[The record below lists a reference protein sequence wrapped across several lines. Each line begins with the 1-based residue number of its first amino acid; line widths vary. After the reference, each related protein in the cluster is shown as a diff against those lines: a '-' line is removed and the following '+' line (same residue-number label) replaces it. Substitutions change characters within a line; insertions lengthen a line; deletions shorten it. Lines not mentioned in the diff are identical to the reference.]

1 MLVEVGSRG
10 RPSGRRGREVAL
22 ARTWAV
28 ALCGVAG
35 QLVAVEADLANGL
48 PGTTVIGLGDV
59 AVTQAR
65 DRVRSAIV
73 NTGQRWPDKRI
84 TLALS
89 PAALPKRGAGFDLA
103 LAVAVLAAAEVVP
116 LRAAGEVVLIGELGL
131 DGRVHP
137 VRGTLPSLLAIKAAG
152 RVSAVVPVANLAEAC
167 LADGV
172 RVRGVAH
179 LADLIGYLNG
189 EPDRLTEAPPA
200 AASVEYPVP
209 DMVEVLG
216 QPEARRALEL
226 AAAGGHHMAMIGPP
240 GAGKTMLAARLPG
253 LLPKLSPESALE
265 VTAVHSVAGN
275 LDEETPLITRPPF
288 IEPHHSASLAALVGG
303 GSGLIRPGSV
313 SLAHRGVLFLDE
325 APEFRPTV
333 LDALRQPM
341 ESGSVLLAR
350 ASGAVRYPARFQLV
364 LAANPCPCAAG
375 KDVDC
380 ICASGVRRRY
390 LARLSGPLMDR
401 VDIRVDLAALD
412 PRSLVSGEADQESS
426 AVIAERVAA
435 ARGRA
440 LLRWRG
446 TRYSTNAEV
455 PGPVVRRLWRPGR
468 QEAQLLDRAVRV
480 GRLTGRGYD
489 RVLRLALT
497 SADLGGREV
506 PSCAD
511 VAGAL
516 SLRCG
521 ENAW

>member
-1 MLVEVGSRG
+1 M
-10 RPSGRRGREVAL
+10 AL

-28 ALCGVAG
+28 ALAGVTG
-35 QLVAVEADLANGL
+35 QIVAVEADLANGL

-73 NTGQRWPDKRI
+73 NTGQKWPEKRI

-89 PAALPKRGAGFDLA
+89 PAALPKRGAAFDLA
-103 LAVAVLAAAEVVP
+103 LAIAVLAAAEVVP
-116 LRAAGEVVLIGELGL
+116 LRAAGESVLLGELGL

-137 VRGTLPSLLAIKAAG
+137 VRGTLPSIMALRAAG
-152 RVSAVVPVANLAEAC
+152 RTSAIVPLANLAEAS

-172 RVRGVAH
+172 TVRGVAH
-179 LADLIGYLNG
+179 LGDLIGHLNG
-189 EPDRLTEAPPA
+189 QRDRLAEPDPVAAPIEFPF
-200 AASVEYPVP
+200 P
-209 DMVEVLG
+209 DMVDVLG

-226 AAAGGHHMAMIGPP
+226 AAAGGHHIAMIGPP

-253 LLPKLSPESALE
+253 LLPKLSSESALE
-265 VTAVHSVAGN
+265 VTAVHSVAGS
-275 LDEETPLITRPPF
+275 LDDRTPLITRPPF

-350 ASGAVRYPARFQLV
+350 ASGSVRYPARFQLV
-364 LAANPCPCAAG
+364 LAANPCPCAAA

-412 PRSLVSGEADQESS
+412 PRSLVSEVGDQESS

-435 ARGRA
+435 ARSRA
-440 LLRWRG
+440 AHRWQG
-446 TRYSTNAEV
+446 TQYSTNAEV

-468 QEAQLLDRAVRV
+468 SEAQLLDRAVRV

-497 SADLGGREV
+497 SADLGERSL

-511 VAGAL
+511 VVSAL